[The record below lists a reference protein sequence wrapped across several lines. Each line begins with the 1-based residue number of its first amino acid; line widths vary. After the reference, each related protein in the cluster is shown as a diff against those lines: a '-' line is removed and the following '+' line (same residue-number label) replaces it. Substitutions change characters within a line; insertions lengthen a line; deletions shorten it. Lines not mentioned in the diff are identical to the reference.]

1 VKLFVTGVGGFLGRG
16 LALHLSTSGNAV
28 RGSSRTPR
36 PPDVVRHSFGAPVPD
51 AFFAGVEALAHC
63 AHDFAAGSGE
73 LTRRGTLELMHA
85 AARQGVRRQVFV
97 SSLAARAD
105 ARTEY
110 GRTKFALEQDF
121 LAQGHAV
128 VRPGTILGPG
138 GLFGRMAQS
147 VLERPLTPLVDGG
160 RGRMFVIGVPDL
172 CAALEVLLR
181 GEQSGVYNL
190 YLPED
195 QSMRQVLTLLA
206 EVNGRRARFVSVPS
220 SLLLL
225 VLGVTERLGLKLAV
239 DSDNLRGYR
248 LSQSGI
254 GPSRLGELVPNPQTL
269 RDALAAAFSRGG
281 M

>member
-1 VKLFVTGVGGFLGRG
+1 MKLFVTGMGGFLGRG
-16 LALHLSTSGNAV
+16 LAQHLSASGHDV
-28 RGSSRTPR
+28 RGSSRSPQA
-36 PPDVVRHSFGAPVPD
+36 PGVQRHSFGAPVPETL
-51 AFFAGVEALAHC
+51 FAGVEAVAHC

-73 LTRRGTLELMHA
+73 LNGRGTLELMHA

-105 ARTEY
+105 ALTEY

-138 GLFGRMAQS
+138 GLFGRMAKS
-147 VLERPLTPLVDGG
+147 VLERPVTPLVDGG
-160 RGRMFVIGVPDL
+160 RGRMFIIGVPDL

-190 YLPED
+190 YLPEEL
-195 QSMRQVLTLLA
+195 SMREVLTLLA
-206 EVNGRRARFVSVPS
+206 EVNGRRPRFLSVPS

-225 VLGVTERLGLKLAV
+225 VLAVTERLGLKLAV

-254 GPSRLGELVPNPQTL
+254 GPSRLSELVPKPQSL
-269 RDALAAAFSRGG
+269 RDALAEAFSRGG